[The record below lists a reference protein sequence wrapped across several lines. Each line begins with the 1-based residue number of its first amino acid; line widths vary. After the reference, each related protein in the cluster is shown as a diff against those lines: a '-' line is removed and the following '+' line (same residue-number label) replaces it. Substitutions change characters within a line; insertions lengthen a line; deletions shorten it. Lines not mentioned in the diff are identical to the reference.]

1 MFCFSVVYENAAI
14 LFGCEAPEM
23 WLSISSSGGD
33 DERLVLFGWVTVALR
48 ITLSNYDFLNQVWTL
63 KLNLL
68 WPLIHPDF
76 RSVRHNWSF
85 WFTCPWALV
94 DLLHEHEED
103 RRATGEKKKKKQS
116 HISAVWMPMWII
128 ISQSR
133 HITSAVSGQEHRHFI
148 WRTIWRKGCDKRANK
163 LDDRRQRKRLRG

>member
-33 DERLVLFGWVTVALR
+33 DEHIVLFGWVTVALR

-103 RRATGEKKKKKQS
+103 RRATGEKKKKKTIPHFS
-116 HISAVWMPMWII
+116 CLDADVNNYLPKSAHHVCSERP
-128 ISQSR
+128 
-133 HITSAVSGQEHRHFI
+133 
-148 WRTIWRKGCDKRANK
+148 RTQTFH
-163 LDDRRQRKRLRG
+163 LTHHLEERLR